1 MQRVGDVMR
10 RVLYWVMGLSGFV
23 LSGVNVVAEYIVKK
37 TDQGMDYISDQT
49 DHAHEE
55 FRH

>member
-1 MQRVGDVMR
+1 MR